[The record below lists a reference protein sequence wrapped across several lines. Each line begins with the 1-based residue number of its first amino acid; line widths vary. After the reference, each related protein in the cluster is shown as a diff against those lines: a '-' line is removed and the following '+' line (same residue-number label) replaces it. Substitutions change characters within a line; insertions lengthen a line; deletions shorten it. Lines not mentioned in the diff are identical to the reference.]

1 MGTSLDGMAI
11 TVTKYPGPFGYL
23 MICFHS
29 SSVGSRV
36 MVIANVET
44 IKFATDGAEDCSGK

>member
-1 MGTSLDGMAI
+1 MGTCLDGMAI

-44 IKFATDGAEDCSGK
+44 IKFATDGAED